1 MKPQKPKAVEN
12 VLNPATE
19 FLTQPYIQSDGTV
32 DLAKLRKY
40 QNRPSTQASIALTN
54 LFYQAQGLQPSRS
67 YNPHPP
73 YESIEGGDPIAIEA
87 YARLVREHV
96 KNLNSLFE
104 SHREFLLPISRNC
117 FSWPMLISKRNVF
130 GDDPD
135 KIIDDFKVGADT
147 IAGDSAARFNPKS
160 KFGNIAW
167 NLIERIEHCRTTPM
181 QWLQISWMLTN
192 TSCSWATAA
201 RTLPSFKLK
210 PSSEEKK
217 QWLKVV
223 KHVLEDDFRNTK
235 LASDYR
241 LLITAPSHQHRW
253 QAVFLDKVRRQFDYL
268 WS

>member
-12 VLNPATE
+12 VLNPAVE
-19 FLTQPYIQSDGTV
+19 FLKQSITESDGTV
-32 DLAKLRKY
+32 NLAELRKF
-40 QNRPSTQASIALTN
+40 QNKPSSIASIALAQ
-54 LFYQAQGLQPSRS
+54 LFFHAQGLPPPRS
-67 YNPHPP
+67 YNPFPD
-73 YESIEGGDPIAIEA
+73 YEPVTGGDPAAIQA
-87 YARLVREHV
+87 YATLVREHV

-117 FSWPMLISKRNVF
+117 FSWPMLISKRKVF

-181 QWLQISWMLTN
+181 QWLQISWMLSN

-210 PSSEEKK
+210 PSPEEKK
-217 QWLKVV
+217 QWLVVV
-223 KHVLEDDFRNTK
+223 KQVLEDDFCNPK
-235 LASDYR
+235 QASYYR
-241 LLITAPSHQHRW
+241 DLITAPSHEHRW